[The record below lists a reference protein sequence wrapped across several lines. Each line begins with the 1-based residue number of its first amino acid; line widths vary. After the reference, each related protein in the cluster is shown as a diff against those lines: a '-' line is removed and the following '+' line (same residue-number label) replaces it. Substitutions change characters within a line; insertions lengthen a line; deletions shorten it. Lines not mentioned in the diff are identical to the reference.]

1 MKVIGIHTKY
11 RVVEMF
17 LNGYTLDEIVEQ
29 LPVSKGS
36 VVSIISDFRE
46 GILQLPDHMTAYVD
60 ELRRLVV
67 DMKKSGISLTQL
79 KSYNRIYS
87 KLQEMGADCEEAE
100 GWLDIC
106 QDIASSTASDDRYYR
121 MISDLVQL
129 SLETGLNFR
138 ELIEDYHAKLT
149 GLEELNRKIEQ
160 KNKGLNEI
168 KVKHEKEKD
177 KARKELASLTR
188 EIASTR
194 NNFHK
199 QRMDLQSQL
208 DGFMSQNRLSWNTVN
223 TVHAILKDKL
233 NKAGV
238 GEKGIAQISKEITT
252 AGSLTVHLSKKQAK
266 VKRLHQEEKA
276 RTSRIDGLKEEERKR
291 ELSVKG
297 KEIARDFADDELK
310 EKQKKLTEIDQV
322 ISDYIED
329 ITASRLIIEFLASPY
344 NLTTKDF
351 DQLLHRMRSVRNQNA
366 GIEYQESK
374 IRDKFSSEM
383 IMPRLSKRFEKYQAN
398 LEDAREQLAYYLVPI
413 LKDRVVFVSGYIPTR
428 RGNPIGGLRRR
439 L

>member
-46 GILQLPDHMTAYVD
+46 GILQLPDHMTAYID
-60 ELRRLVV
+60 SLRHLVV
-67 DMKKSGISLTQL
+67 DMKKNGISLTQL

-87 KLQEMGADCEEAE
+87 KLQEMGASTEETE
-100 GWLDIC
+100 GWLDTC
-106 QDIASSTASDDRYYR
+106 RDIASSTASDDRYYR

-129 SLETGLNFR
+129 SSETGLNFR

-149 GLEELNRKIEQ
+149 GLEELNRKIKQ

-194 NNFHK
+194 NNFRK

-208 DGFMSQNRLSWNTVN
+208 DAFMSGQ
-223 TVHAILKDKL
+223 
-233 NKAGV
+233 
-238 GEKGIAQISKEITT
+238 
-252 AGSLTVHLSKKQAK
+252 
-266 VKRLHQEEKA
+266 
-276 RTSRIDGLKEEERKR
+276 
-291 ELSVKG
+291 
-297 KEIARDFADDELK
+297 
-310 EKQKKLTEIDQV
+310 
-322 ISDYIED
+322 
-329 ITASRLIIEFLASPY
+329 
-344 NLTTKDF
+344 
-351 DQLLHRMRSVRNQNA
+351 
-366 GIEYQESK
+366 
-374 IRDKFSSEM
+374 
-383 IMPRLSKRFEKYQAN
+383 
-398 LEDAREQLAYYLVPI
+398 
-413 LKDRVVFVSGYIPTR
+413 
-428 RGNPIGGLRRR
+428 
-439 L
+439 

>member
-60 ELRRLVV
+60 SLRHLVV
-67 DMKKSGISLTQL
+67 DMKKNGISLTQL

-87 KLQEMGADCEEAE
+87 KLQEMSADCEEAE

-106 QDIASSTASDDRYYR
+106 QDIASSTASDDRCYR

-138 ELIEDYHAKLT
+138 ELIEDYHAKLS

-160 KNKGLNEI
+160 KNGELNEI
-168 KVKHEKEKD
+168 KVKHEKEKCE
-177 KARKELASLTR
+177 ARKEADSLVKEVTTAQ
-188 EIASTR
+188 E
-194 NNFHK
+194 NFKK
-199 QRMDLQSQL
+199 QKIELQAQL
-208 DGFMSQNRLSWNTVN
+208 DEYIAQNRLSWDRVN
-223 TVHAILKDKL
+223 TVHAILNDEL

-238 GEKGIAQISKEITT
+238 GKRDVAGLSKEIAT
-252 AGSLTVHLSKKQAK
+252 AGSLAVHISEKQ
-266 VKRLHQEEKA
+266 VKIERLCQEERT
-276 RTSRIDGLKEEERKR
+276 RTSHINSLKYEERDLG
-291 ELSVKG
+291 LSVTK
-297 KEIARDFADDELK
+297 KRIAKDFADDELE
-310 EKQKKLTEIDQV
+310 EKRKRITGLEKM

-329 ITASRLIIEFLASPY
+329 LTVSRLIIEFLASPDR
-344 NLTTKDF
+344 LTGDDF
-351 DQLLHRMRSVRNQNA
+351 DRLFMLMSELRSLRLGVDYRRGKA
-366 GIEYQESK
+366 YDKFTLELIMPELSRFLKKY
-374 IRDKFSSEM
+374 RDK
-383 IMPRLSKRFEKYQAN
+383 LEKG
-398 LEDAREQLAYYLVPI
+398 REKLAYYLIPI
-413 LKDRVVFVSGYIPTR
+413 FQDKVIFISGYAVTR
-428 RGNPIGGLRRR
+428 MGKPVWELRSK

>member
-67 DMKKSGISLTQL
+67 DLKKNGISLTQL
-79 KSYNRIYS
+79 KSYNRISS

-129 SLETGLNFR
+129 SSEMGVNFR

-194 NNFHK
+194 NNFRK

-208 DGFMSQNRLSWNTVN
+208 DAFMSENNLLWKEVN
-223 TVHAILKDKL
+223 IVHAILKDEL
-233 NKAGV
+233 NKAGI
-238 GEKGIAQISKEITT
+238 GERDIARISKEIAA
-252 AGSLTVHLSKKQAK
+252 AGSLSVHISEKQSNME
-266 VKRLHQEEKA
+266 RLRQEEKVLA
-276 RTSRIDGLKEEERKR
+276 GHVNSLQNEEKNLGLSITKKR
-291 ELSVKG
+291 LAK
-297 KEIARDFADDELK
+297 DFADDELE
-310 EKQKKLTEIDQV
+310 EKRKRVAEIEQM

-329 ITASRLIIEFLASPY
+329 LTASRIIIEFLASPDG
-344 NLTTKDF
+344 LTPEDF
-351 DQLLHRMRSVRNQNA
+351 NHLQATIYRLRAWRFGA
-366 GIEYQESK
+366 FE
-374 IRDKFSSEM
+374 
-383 IMPRLSKRFEKYQAN
+383 RLSKARDKNALLLIMPSLSRYMDKYRDKLEKG
-398 LEDAREQLAYYLVPI
+398 REQLAYYLLPI
-413 LKDRVVFVSGYIPTR
+413 FQDKVILVSGYAVTR
-428 RGNPIGGLRRR
+428 MGKSVSGLRGR

>member
-1 MKVIGIHTKY
+1 MKVIGMNTKY

-17 LNGYTLDEIVEQ
+17 LNGDTLDEIVEQ

-60 ELRRLVV
+60 SLRHLVV
-67 DMKKSGISLTQL
+67 DMKKNGISLTQL

-87 KLQEMGADCEEAE
+87 KLQEMGASTEETE
-100 GWLDIC
+100 GWLDTC
-106 QDIASSTASDDRYYR
+106 RDIASSTASDDRYYR

-138 ELIEDYHAKLT
+138 ELIEDYHAKLS

-177 KARKELASLTR
+177 KAKKELASLTR

-194 NNFHK
+194 NNFRK

-208 DGFMSQNRLSWNTVN
+208 DEFMSENNLLWKEVN
-223 TVHAILKDKL
+223 IVHAILKDEL

-238 GEKGIAQISKEITT
+238 GERDIAVISKEIAT
-252 AGSLTVHLSKKQAK
+252 AGSLAVHISEKQSNMERLRQKEKVLAGHVNSLQNEEKNLGLSITK
-266 VKRLHQEEKA
+266 KRLAK
-276 RTSRIDGLKEEERKR
+276 
-291 ELSVKG
+291 
-297 KEIARDFADDELK
+297 DFADDELE
-310 EKQKKLTEIDQV
+310 EKRKRVAEIEQMT
-322 ISDYIED
+322 SDYIED
-329 ITASRLIIEFLASPY
+329 LTASRLIIEFLASPDG
-344 NLTTKDF
+344 LTPEDF
-351 DQLLHRMRSVRNQNA
+351 NHLQATISRLRAWRFGAFERV
-366 GIEYQESK
+366 SK
-374 IRDKFSSEM
+374 ARDKNALLL
-383 IMPRLSKRFEKYQAN
+383 IMPSLSRYMDKYRDKLEKG
-398 LEDAREQLAYYLVPI
+398 REQLAYYLLPI
-413 LKDRVVFVSGYIPTR
+413 FQDKVTFISGYAISRMGKSVSGL
-428 RGNPIGGLRRR
+428 RGKL
-439 L
+439 